1 MQLRRR
7 RVNKFL
13 LACLVSMAWTTAG
26 ASAGEEVQRQIL
38 GIHFKLAK
46 DDVHKRLNEIGS
58 FVRAERK
65 GQEIWQVR
73 DPSFSHLIVAFG
85 KDGKLR
91 FVTAV
96 AREGAETKRVPYGDI
111 GNLDKARQAGDPSI
125 KNFNYE
131 WDLPSQDG
139 SPRILVNAR
148 GRDPAFLTTCS
159 LKRVDDDPVEA
170 NKTAR

>member
-1 MQLRRR
+1 MI
-7 RVNKFL
+7 KFL
-13 LACLVSMAWTTAG
+13 LAGLMSLAWASVD
-26 ASAGEEVQRQIL
+26 ASAEEVQRQIL
-38 GIHFKLAK
+38 GINFKLPK

-65 GQEIWQVR
+65 SQEIWQVR

-85 KDGKLR
+85 KDGALR

-96 AREGAETKRVPYGDI
+96 AREDTGAKRVPYGEI
-111 GNLDKARQAGDPSI
+111 GNLDKARQAGDPGI

-131 WDLPSQDG
+131 WSLPSQDG

-148 GRDPAFLTTCS
+148 GRDPKFLATLS
-159 LKRVDDDPVEA
+159 LKKVDEDPVGVS
-170 NKTAR
+170 KTPR